1 MIAVLIIFQSGA
13 SKQTAHPT
21 KDDLEV
27 THQLEQM
34 EKKADNRFM
43 VST

>member
-21 KDDLEV
+21 KDDLEF

-34 EKKADNRFM
+34 ENKADNQLV